1 MTEIN
6 IEKADGTLVS
16 LNSKKPL
23 RAVKSAV
30 MKDELMGEDTVTL
43 TVESAEP
50 IEFAVGDKL
59 RALGKTYFLNSPP
72 KVQRTGRRY
81 LTYTVVWESAKYDL
95 SKVVMVN
102 EFAQ

>member
-30 MKDELMGEDTVTL
+30 MKDELMG
-43 TVESAEP
+43 
-50 IEFAVGDKL
+50 G
-59 RALGKTYFLNSPP
+59 Y
-72 KVQRTGRRY
+72 RY
-81 LTYTVVWESAKYDL
+81 PDGGVRGTH
-95 SKVVMVN
+95 
-102 EFAQ
+102 